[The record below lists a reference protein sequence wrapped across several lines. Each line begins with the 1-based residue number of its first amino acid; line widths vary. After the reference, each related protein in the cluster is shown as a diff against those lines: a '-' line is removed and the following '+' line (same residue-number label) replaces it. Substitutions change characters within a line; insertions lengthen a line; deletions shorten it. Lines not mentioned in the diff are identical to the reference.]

1 VQEQP
6 LPERVLRVLQGRLL
20 PLSARLHYSIVRL
33 AAKDNRTQHGD
44 CRRGCRVARLAG
56 VFVAE
61 TRTQRP
67 SSNSVA
73 HRWDMHSFP

>member
-20 PLSARLHYSIVRL
+20 PSSARLHQSVLRL
-33 AAKDNRTQHGD
+33 AANDNRTKHGA

-56 VFVAE
+56 VFAAE
-61 TRTQRP
+61 TRGRLP

-73 HRWDMHSFP
+73 HRWDMHSFQ